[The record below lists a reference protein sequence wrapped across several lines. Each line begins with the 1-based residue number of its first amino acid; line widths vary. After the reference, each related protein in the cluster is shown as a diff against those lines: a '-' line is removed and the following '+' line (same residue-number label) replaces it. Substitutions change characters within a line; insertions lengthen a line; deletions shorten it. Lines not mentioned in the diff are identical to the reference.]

1 MSSVI
6 ILTVIVLVL
15 VCFSLK
21 ERVRHRLARDKDWS
35 VIGESRASPL
45 TLALTNLIG
54 VAGGIYLTL
63 VVLVTF
69 LELQLPARVRVGSV
83 TIEPLATISFGL
95 SIIQPYFY
103 RVIAA
108 WRRV

>member
-15 VCFSLK
+15 VGFSLK

-54 VAGGIYLTL
+54 MAGGIYLTL
-63 VVLVTF
+63 VVLITF
-69 LELQLPARVRVGSV
+69 LELQLPARVQVGSV
-83 TIEPLATISFGL
+83 TLEPLATISFGL
-95 SIIQPYFY
+95 SIVQPYFY
-103 RVIAA
+103 RFITA

>member
-1 MSSVI
+1 MSGVI

-15 VCFSLK
+15 VGLSLK

-69 LELQLPARVRVGSV
+69 LELQLPARVQVGSL
-83 TIEPLATISFGL
+83 TIEPLAAVSFGF
-95 SIIQPYFY
+95 SIVQPYFY
-103 RVIAA
+103 RLIDT
-108 WRRV
+108 WRRI